1 MRDHILFVL
10 TSLGIYILDR
20 FSALDTTEKNMKTYG
35 NKRDQAIFFK
45 HPVDTYTGFP
55 IDIVFFQ

>member
-20 FSALDTTEKNMKTYG
+20 FSALDTTEKNMKTHG
-35 NKRDQAIFFK
+35 NKRDRVIFSK
-45 HPVDTYTGFP
+45 HPVGTYTGFS
-55 IDIVFFQ
+55 